1 MYASMSA
8 KTNDRKLEFSLTE
21 TMKLILPAMVI
32 ELLLAIGLLLLSRG
46 VVNPNLESQYGFL
59 IGIFLLVHIVLMAF
73 VGIPFS
79 ARSQMVKW
87 TVSILSGLLLGYLI
101 SLPDSMPSNLPI
113 LIYALVILISAL
125 VLGRSAT
132 YAMVVFSAIVYQLI
146 SYPPTI
152 NLTDYLFDSATP
164 LLVAFAITETI
175 IRLRDVLLDQLNRLA
190 IINQVA
196 RSLASSLEIRQ
207 VLSLLSNAIQTA
219 LDADTYYFGLIQKD
233 RIHLELFY
241 DDGQFYPPI
250 DIPLENTLAG
260 WVVSNRKSLF
270 MNNLL
275 KDRVS
280 RTTKVTIV
288 GAPRTSLSWM
298 GTPLIAGDQVIGL
311 VAVASY
317 RQRAFSKDDLSILE
331 SISQQGSM
339 ALDNAFHHQNVE
351 HQSKIDSLTETFNH
365 GCFIVELNQEIEN
378 AKQNQT
384 SLSLIMLD
392 VDNFKN
398 YNDNYG
404 HLVGDQVLR
413 KMSDIIRRHIKKNDF
428 IGRWGGEEFAIA
440 LPGANLKQ
448 AWLVADRI
456 RQSLKTMKL
465 VGRDNGIIPAPTIS
479 QGIGSLQ
486 LDDPDGYPLIDRAD
500 QFLYQAKEYGRD
512 SIQPDPV
519 AKPPSTPSV

>member
-59 IGIFLLVHIVLMAF
+59 IGIFLLIHIVLMAF

-175 IRLRDVLLDQLNRLA
+175 IRLRDALLDQLNRLA

-241 DDGQFYPPI
+241 DDGQFYPP
-250 DIPLENTLAG
+250 
-260 WVVSNRKSLF
+260 SN
-270 MNNLL
+270 M
-275 KDRVS
+275 
-280 RTTKVTIV
+280 
-288 GAPRTSLSWM
+288 
-298 GTPLIAGDQVIGL
+298 
-311 VAVASY
+311 Y
-317 RQRAFSKDDLSILE
+317 
-331 SISQQGSM
+331 
-339 ALDNAFHHQNVE
+339 
-351 HQSKIDSLTETFNH
+351 
-365 GCFIVELNQEIEN
+365 
-378 AKQNQT
+378 
-384 SLSLIMLD
+384 
-392 VDNFKN
+392 
-398 YNDNYG
+398 
-404 HLVGDQVLR
+404 
-413 KMSDIIRRHIKKNDF
+413 
-428 IGRWGGEEFAIA
+428 
-440 LPGANLKQ
+440 
-448 AWLVADRI
+448 
-456 RQSLKTMKL
+456 
-465 VGRDNGIIPAPTIS
+465 
-479 QGIGSLQ
+479 
-486 LDDPDGYPLIDRAD
+486 
-500 QFLYQAKEYGRD
+500 
-512 SIQPDPV
+512 
-519 AKPPSTPSV
+519 